1 MTGAELFDR
10 FVGGQAT
17 AAEIARLDA
26 HITAE
31 QIHEMRESEPD
42 DIDMGDHEIAEA
54 ILQYAIADQEEQ
66 VEIGAELVKIEDNC
80 PRCGER
86 RMDWLAWVGF
96 QDFVRCGTCGMVYTP
111 ESTED

>member
-1 MTGAELFDR
+1 ME
-10 FVGGQAT
+10 
-17 AAEIARLDA
+17 
-26 HITAE
+26 
-31 QIHEMRESEPD
+31 EM
-42 DIDMGDHEIAEA
+42 
-54 ILQYAIADQEEQ
+54 